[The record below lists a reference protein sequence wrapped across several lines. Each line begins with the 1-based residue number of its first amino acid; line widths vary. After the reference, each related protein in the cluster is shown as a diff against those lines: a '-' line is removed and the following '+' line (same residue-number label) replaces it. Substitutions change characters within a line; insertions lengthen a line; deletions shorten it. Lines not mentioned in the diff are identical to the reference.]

1 MRVEA
6 DSDGQRIDNYLK
18 KCLSGVPVGHVYRII
33 RTGQVRV
40 NGKRIKASGRVAA
53 GDDLRLPPM
62 YDMQADNVAV
72 PESVVQTLETSI
84 IFEDEE
90 LVVLNKPGG
99 LAVHGGSGLAFGIIE
114 ALRQSRDDRRL
125 ELVHRLDRETS
136 GCLLIGKSLVAT
148 RKYQDIFRQRRVVK
162 IYRALVHGR
171 WQADEQKVSN
181 HLSSNREISGERMVV
196 ADDGGKFAESFFSTK
211 SFLQPPRW
219 EFALRP
225 GALIRYGCMP
235 DPVDTLWSVIPNTA
249 TRRPTSSFA
258 RTVLSVCFFML
269 NAWNWKMGTSLK
281 CNRMRAGA
289 DRYRFLLTLV
299 EKPNC
304 DQAIIRLNWKMPEN
318 VCMDT

>member
-196 ADDGGKFAESFFSTK
+196 ADDGGKFAESFFSTRK
-211 SFLQPPRW
+211 KFPAATEMGVRITTGRTHQIRVHARSCGHPLVGDSKYGDKAANKQFRKNGFKRLFLHAERLELENGHKFEVQPD
-219 EFALRP
+219 ES
-225 GALIRYGCMP
+225 
-235 DPVDTLWSVIPNTA
+235 WSRSIQILA
-249 TRRPTSSFA
+249 D
-258 RTVLSVCFFML
+258 
-269 NAWNWKMGTSLK
+269 
-281 CNRMRAGA
+281 AG
-289 DRYRFLLTLV
+289 
-299 EKPNC
+299 
-304 DQAIIRLNWKMPEN
+304 
-318 VCMDT
+318 